1 MADTARP
8 DRIEIAPATEA
19 ELDAICAIEKDSFAT
34 PWCREFF
41 AEELKLP
48 GRVSLVARSGDALVG
63 SIFTMWLFDE
73 MHINKIAVAPGARR
87 KGIADALMDRVSEF
101 ARAHAIETISLE
113 VRQSNEGAQQ
123 FYRYLGFANTY
134 VRRRYYPDGEAAVVM
149 TLRLS

>member
-1 MADTARP
+1 MDDFVAV
-8 DRIEIAPATEA
+8 APATEA

-48 GRVSLVARSGDALVG
+48 GRVSLVARRSGSVVG
-63 SIFTMWLFDE
+63 YIFTMWLFDE
-73 MHINKIAVAPGARR
+73 MHINKIAVAPDERR
-87 KGIADALMDRVSEF
+87 KGIADALMDHVVAF
-101 ARAHAIETISLE
+101 ARAHDIETISLE